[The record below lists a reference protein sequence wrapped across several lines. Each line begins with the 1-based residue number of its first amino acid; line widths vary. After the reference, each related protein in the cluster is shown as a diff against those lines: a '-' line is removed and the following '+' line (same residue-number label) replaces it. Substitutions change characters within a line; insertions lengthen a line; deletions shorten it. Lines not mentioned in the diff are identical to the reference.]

1 MVDSIYNAASKAYA
15 NAAKIAPQAK
25 STQAEGDAPLTTT
38 FGQAGSQPNNGKMSF
53 PALLEGS
60 IDRSIATTYKGEDIS
75 IKAMLGKADLHEM
88 VSAITQTELTLQAV
102 VAVRDRVINAYQDIL
117 KMPI

>member
-1 MVDSIYNAASKAYA
+1 MVDSVYNAAARAYA

-25 STQAEGDAPLTTT
+25 NTQQGDTPLTTT
-38 FGQAGSQPNNGKMSF
+38 FGQAQNQPGGAKLSF
-53 PALLEGS
+53 PDLVEGA
-60 IDRSIATTYKGEDIS
+60 IDRSIATTYKGEEVS
-75 IKAMLGKADLHEM
+75 IKSLLGKADLHEM
-88 VSAITQTELTLQAV
+88 VSAVTQTELTLQAV